1 MQVPIRRSQLL
12 RKRDDQGPIYLT
24 AAGIDRLKREL
35 VTLEKEH
42 PEAAEDVY
50 RLAQLGDFS
59 ENAEYQEAKYRLRR
73 MNDRM
78 ASIKERLKRVVEIEE
93 GVKGGRVQI
102 GSTVKLKVDGKE
114 KIYQIVGP
122 AEVNPSRGRI
132 SYLSPLGS
140 ALMDRVAGDEVTI
153 QIEGGEAKYLVW
165 EVA

>member
-1 MQVPIRRSQLL
+1 MLK
-12 RKRDDQGPIYLT
+12 KRDDIGPIYLT
-24 AAGIDRLKREL
+24 SAGIERLKREL

-78 ASIKERLKRVVEIEE
+78 ESIKERLKRLVEIEE
-93 GVKGGRVQI
+93 GSADGRVQI
-102 GSTVKLKVDGKE
+102 GSTVKMKVNGKE

-122 AEVNPSRGRI
+122 AEVNPARGRI

-140 ALMDRVAGDEVTI
+140 ALLDHAAGDEVPI
-153 QIEGGEAKYLVW
+153 QTEGGEVTYLIWQVT
-165 EVA
+165 

>member
-1 MQVPIRRSQLL
+1 MQVPTRRSQLL
-12 RKRDDQGPIYLT
+12 KKRDDTGPIYLT
-24 AAGIDRLKREL
+24 GAGIERLKREL

-78 ASIKERLKRVVEIEE
+78 ESIKERLKRVVEIAE
-93 GVKGGRVQI
+93 GSTDGRVQI
-102 GSTVKLKVDGKE
+102 GSTVKMKVNGKE

-122 AEVNPSRGRI
+122 AEVNPARGRI
-132 SYLSPLGS
+132 SYLSPLGA
-140 ALMDRVAGDEVTI
+140 ALLDHAAGDEVPI
-153 QIEGGEAKYLVW
+153 QTEGGEVKYLIWQVT
-165 EVA
+165 